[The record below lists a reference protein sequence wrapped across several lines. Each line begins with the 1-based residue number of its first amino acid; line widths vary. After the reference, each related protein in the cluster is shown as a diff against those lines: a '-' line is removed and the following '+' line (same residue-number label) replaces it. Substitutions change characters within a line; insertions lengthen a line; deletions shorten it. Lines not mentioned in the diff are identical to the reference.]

1 MSNTRGYVGTAHDVT
16 AELRHASTCSLPPRM
31 YTAVHVYSC
40 ILVGLALTPRLIHLA
55 SSIVGGGKPCTREE
69 NPAYLIQ
76 LYMNTAVHVYSCT

>member
-40 ILVGLALTPRLIHLA
+40 RALHESDGSWRIAGLLFSTGTSALHAGTDPRVTPRV
-55 SSIVGGGKPCTREE
+55 S
-69 NPAYLIQ
+69 
-76 LYMNTAVHVYSCT
+76 M